1 VSSGISVTFA
11 ASMDRPSVTDTVVT
25 IGFGG
30 TAAEG
35 TDYVAGVTLTTRC
48 R

>member
-1 VSSGISVTFA
+1 
-11 ASMDRPSVTDTVVT
+11 VTDTVVT

-30 TAAEG
+30 TATEG
-35 TDYVAGVTLTTRC
+35 TDNVLRAALTSRC